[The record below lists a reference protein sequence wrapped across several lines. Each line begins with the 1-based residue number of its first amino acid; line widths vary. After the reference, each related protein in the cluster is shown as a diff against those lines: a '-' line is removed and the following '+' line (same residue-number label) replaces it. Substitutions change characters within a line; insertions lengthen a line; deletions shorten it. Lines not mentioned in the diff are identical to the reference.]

1 MWWWSF
7 TAVAATWHPAD
18 VAAQSALFD
27 RLSARQAAVFE
38 DRNKSAAQLSAAL
51 RAWRESIDALGDR
64 APAAER
70 EAMAAAELDYNR
82 QFARLQAHADHAVG
96 QTESMF
102 GVALDRAIRA
112 MNVTDEPCEA
122 TRPVGGVSLP
132 GMPLRTEKN
141 PACTGEDVNAAIAKR
156 LDQDPELTRFVEAEL
171 AADWP
176 ALALAPVA
184 MAPVGEGPRTASVS
198 AFLHAA
204 AAAAMRAVDKSDDA
218 ARSKAGLDL
227 ATAEEAAMMVDVAR
241 AIAARTAAARAGVA
255 DPLFQAADKVFAR
268 WVKDG
273 EADVAWCAHP
283 TALGG
288 CTGTDA
294 TGEVLRRLL
303 DDPRMRKVSE

>member
-18 VAAQSALFD
+18 VAAQSVLFD

-38 DRNKSAAQLSAAL
+38 DRNRSAAQLSAAL
-51 RAWRESIDALGDR
+51 RAWRESIEALGER

-82 QFARLQAHADHAVG
+82 QFARLQAHADQAVG
-96 QTESMF
+96 ETESTF

-122 TRPVGGVSLP
+122 TRPVGGVALP
-132 GMPLRTEKN
+132 GMPMRTEKN
-141 PACTGEDVNAAIAKR
+141 PSCSGDDINSAIAKR
-156 LDQDPELTRFVEAEL
+156 LDQDPDLIRFVEAEL

-184 MAPVGEGPRTASVS
+184 MAPVGDGARNASVS

-204 AAAAMRAVDKSDDA
+204 AAAAMRAVDKSDDSE
-218 ARSKAGLDL
+218 RQKAGLDL

-241 AIAARTAAARAGVA
+241 GIAARTAAARAGVA

-273 EADVAWCAHP
+273 EPGVAWCAHP
-283 TALGG
+283 SGLGG

-294 TGEVLRRLL
+294 TDDILRRLL
-303 DDPRMRKVSE
+303 DEPRIRKFRE